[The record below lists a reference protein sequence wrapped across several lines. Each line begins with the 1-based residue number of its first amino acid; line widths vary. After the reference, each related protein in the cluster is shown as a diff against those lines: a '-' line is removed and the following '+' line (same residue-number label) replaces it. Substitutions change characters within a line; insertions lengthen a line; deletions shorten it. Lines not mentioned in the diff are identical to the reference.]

1 MKECRQIWEDLILR
15 FKNSIDS
22 DFQNFKI
29 LNSKTK
35 EKYMSKDLKY
45 QN

>member
-1 MKECRQIWEDLILR
+1 MKCRQIRKDLILK
-15 FKNSIDS
+15 FKNSVNS

-35 EKYMSKDLKY
+35 ENYKSKDLKY
-45 QN
+45 QKQ

>member
-1 MKECRQIWEDLILR
+1 MKEHRQIWKELTQK
-15 FKNSIDS
+15 FKNSINS

-35 EKYMSKDLKY
+35 ENYKSKDLKY

>member
-1 MKECRQIWEDLILR
+1 MKECRQILDDLILK
-15 FKNSIDS
+15 FKNSINS

-35 EKYMSKDLKY
+35 ENYKSKY
-45 QN
+45 QKCQD